1 MRVII
6 IGAGEV
12 GRSIASAL
20 QTDHDVVVIER
31 DSKRIELLQNLDVLA
46 LLGNGASLKTLKDA
60 GADRADLVIAS
71 TDIDEVNIVAC
82 ASAKQL
88 GTKITIA
95 RVQDAEYLQTWKRGS
110 LGVDEMVCS
119 ELITSQAIADVI
131 GLRGVRAADE
141 FADGKILMTETVVE
155 ENSPLI
161 GLRLREAAIPKDCNV
176 ASIIRGNA
184 VIIPHGEDRILAG
197 DRLVLIGTPEAV
209 HEFNRRLSLYPT
221 VKEVLIIGGGRI
233 GFRLAQILQTRGLRP
248 KLIEPDEERSRWL
261 AENLPHTL
269 VFHGDGTDIELLE
282 REGLHRCD
290 VAVSVT
296 GADERNLL
304 CGLLLKRMGVS
315 QVIVRVEDP
324 NFITIFERVGI
335 DIAINPRRLIA
346 EEIIGFTRE
355 RIEKALSLEQDRAEV
370 LEIEVSLQSPL
381 IGVKLAAA
389 QVPAGVLIGAIVRGE
404 RVIIP
409 RGTDALQPGDHAIVF
424 STREAAATVKKLL

>member
-1 MRVII
+1 MRVVI

-12 GRSIASAL
+12 GRSIAAAL
-20 QTDHDVVVIER
+20 QTDHDVIVIEKDPER
-31 DSKRIELLQNLDVLA
+31 LQLLQELDVLGIA
-46 LLGNGASLKTLKDA
+46 GNGASLKTLKDA
-60 GADRADLVIAS
+60 GADTADLAIAS

-82 ASAKQL
+82 AAAKQL
-88 GTKITIA
+88 GTKISIA
-95 RVQDAEYLQTWKRGS
+95 RVQDAEYLQTWKRGY

-131 GLRGVRAADE
+131 GLRGVRASDE
-141 FADGKILMTETVVE
+141 FADGKILMTETVIE
-155 ENSPLI
+155 ENSPLL

-176 ASIIRGNA
+176 ASIIRGNT
-184 VIIPHGEDRILAG
+184 VIIPRGDDHILAG
-197 DRLVLIGTPEAV
+197 DRLVLIGTPQAV
-209 HEFNRRLSLYPT
+209 HEFNRRLNLYPA
-221 VKEVLIIGGGRI
+221 VKDVLIIGGGRI

-282 REGLHRCD
+282 REGLQRCD
-290 VAVSVT
+290 VAVGVIGT
-296 GADERNLL
+296 DERNLL
-304 CGLLLKRMGVS
+304 CGLLLKRMGVP

-324 NFITIFERVGI
+324 NFIAIFERVGI
-335 DIAINPRRLIA
+335 DIAVNPRRLIA
-346 EEIIGFTRE
+346 EEIIKFTRG
-355 RIEKALSLEQDRAEV
+355 RIEKSLSLEEDRAEV
-370 LEIEVSLQSPL
+370 LEIEVSPHSPL

-424 STREAAATVKKLL
+424 STKEAAQEIEKLL

>member
-131 GLRGVRAADE
+131 GLRSVRAADE

-370 LEIEVSLQSPL
+370 LEIEVSPRSPL

-389 QVPAGVLIGAIVRGE
+389 QVPAGVLIGAIVREGG
-404 RVIIP
+404 VIIP
-409 RGTDALQPGDHAIVF
+409 RGTDALQPGDHVIVF

>member
-6 IGAGEV
+6 VGAGEV
-12 GRSIASAL
+12 GRSIAAAL

-31 DSKRIELLQNLDVLA
+31 DPHRLELLQSLDVLA
-46 LLGNGASLKTLKDA
+46 LLGNGASLKTLKEA
-60 GADRADLVIAS
+60 GAEKADLAIAS

-82 ASAKQL
+82 AAAKQL

-95 RVQDAEYLQTWKRGS
+95 RVHDAEYLQTWKRGS

-119 ELITSQAIADVI
+119 ELITSQATADVI

-155 ENSPLI
+155 ENSPLL

-184 VIIPHGEDRILAG
+184 VIIPRGEDQILAG

-209 HEFNRRLSLYPT
+209 HEFNRRLTLFPT

-248 KLIEPDEERSRWL
+248 KLMESDEERSRWL

-304 CGLLLKRMGVS
+304 CGLLLKRMGVP

-346 EEIIGFTRE
+346 EEIIKFTRG
-355 RIEKALSLEQDRAEV
+355 RIERSLSLESDRAEV
-370 LEIEVSLQSPL
+370 LEIEVSPQSPL

-404 RVIIP
+404 HVIIP
-409 RGTDALQPGDHAIVF
+409 RGTDALRPGDHAIIF
-424 STREAAATVKKLL
+424 STKEAAPAIEKLL

>member
-409 RGTDALQPGDHAIVF
+409 RGTDTLQPGDHVIVF
-424 STREAAATVKKLL
+424 STKEAAAAVEKLL

>member
-20 QTDHDVVVIER
+20 QTDHDVVVVER
-31 DSKRIELLQNLDVLA
+31 DPQRIELLQSLDVLA

-60 GADRADLVIAS
+60 GAEKADLVIAS

-88 GTKITIA
+88 GTKVTIA

-176 ASIIRGNA
+176 ASIIRGNT
-184 VIIPHGEDRILAG
+184 VIIPRGEDHILAG
-197 DRLVLIGTPEAV
+197 DRLVLIGTPQAV

-370 LEIEVSLQSPL
+370 LEIEVSPQSPL

-409 RGTDALQPGDHAIVF
+409 RGTDALQPGDHVIVF
-424 STREAAATVKKLL
+424 STKEAAATVEKLL

>member
-1 MRVII
+1 MRVVI

-12 GRSIASAL
+12 GRSIAAAL
-20 QTDHDVVVIER
+20 QTDHDVVVIEKDPER
-31 DSKRIELLQNLDVLA
+31 LQLLQELDVLGIS
-46 LLGNGASLKTLKDA
+46 GNGASLKTLKDA
-60 GADRADLVIAS
+60 GADRADLAIAS

-82 ASAKQL
+82 AAAKQL
-88 GTKITIA
+88 GTKITVA
-95 RVQDAEYLQTWKRGS
+95 RVQDAEYLQTWKRGY

-119 ELITSQAIADVI
+119 ELITSHAIADVI
-131 GLRGVRAADE
+131 GLRGARLSDE
-141 FADGKILMTETVVE
+141 FANGKILMTETVVE

-161 GLRLREAAIPKDCNV
+161 GLRLREALIPPQCNV
-176 ASIIRGNA
+176 ASIIRGNS
-184 VIIPHGEDRILAG
+184 VIIPHGDDLLLAA

-209 HEFNRRLSLYPT
+209 HEFHRRLSLSPPA
-221 VKEVLIIGGGRI
+221 KEVLIVGGGRI
-233 GFRLAQILQTRGLRP
+233 GFRLAQTLQTRGLKP

-290 VAVSVT
+290 VAVSVIGT
-296 GADERNLL
+296 DERNLL

-324 NFITIFERVGI
+324 NFIAIFERVGI

-346 EEIIGFTRE
+346 EEIIGFTRG
-355 RIEKALSLEQDRAEV
+355 RIERALSLEEDRAEV
-370 LEIEVSLQSPL
+370 LEIEVSQQSPL
-381 IGVKLAAA
+381 IGVKLARAPLP
-389 QVPAGVLIGAIVRGE
+389 VGVLIGAIVREG

-409 RGTDALQPGDHAIVF
+409 RGTDALQPGDHVIVF
-424 STREAAATVKKLL
+424 STKEAAPQIEKLL